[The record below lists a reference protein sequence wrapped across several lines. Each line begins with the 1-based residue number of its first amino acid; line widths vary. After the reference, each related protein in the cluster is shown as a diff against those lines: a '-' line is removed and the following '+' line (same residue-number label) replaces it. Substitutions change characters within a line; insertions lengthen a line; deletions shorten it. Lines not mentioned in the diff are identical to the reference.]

1 MFFQCREY
9 NSSRLSLF
17 CGRERTW
24 KRMKVRISADST
36 CDLGP
41 ELTEKYQVTIAP
53 LSVIIDGQSYKDGVD
68 VTPEAI
74 FSAVEHGKKVQ
85 TAAVNQF
92 EYQELFRELL
102 QDGDEIVHFCI
113 SSDMSSCYADA
124 CEAAKKVGDGKIFV
138 VDSRNLSTGI
148 GLLVLEACELAAM
161 GKTGAEIY
169 EFIQH
174 RIEKVTATFTVQDI
188 GYLYRG
194 GRCSG
199 LEALGAKM
207 LRIRPCIEV
216 NGGKMNPG
224 KKYRGSYEHYLKHY
238 IRDQLK
244 DAEDIDYKRIFITHS
259 PSETGMVEFAKEC
272 VKEYGHFREILE
284 TTAGGTI
291 CVHCGPNT
299 LGILFMRK

>member
-1 MFFQCREY
+1 
-9 NSSRLSLF
+9 
-17 CGRERTW
+17 
-24 KRMKVRISADST
+24 MKVRISADST

-41 ELTEKYQVTIAP
+41 ELSEKYQVTIAP

-124 CEAAKKVGDGKIFV
+124 CEAARKVADGKIFV
-138 VDSRNLSTGI
+138 VDSRNLSTGF
-148 GLLVLEACELAAM
+148 GLLVLEACELTAM

-174 RIEKVTATFTVQDI
+174 RIDKAVATFTVQDI

-207 LRIRPCIEV
+207 LRIRPEIVVE
-216 NGGKMNPG
+216 NGKMHPG
-224 KKYRGSYEHYLKHY
+224 SKYRGSYEHYLKHY
-238 IRDQLK
+238 IKDVLK
-244 DAEDIDYKRIFITHS
+244 ETEDIDYKRVFVTHS
-259 PSETGMVEFAKEC
+259 PCEEGMWDFAVKC
-272 VKEYGHFREILE
+272 LKEYGHFREILD
-284 TTAGGTI
+284 TVCGGTV

>member
-1 MFFQCREY
+1 
-9 NSSRLSLF
+9 
-17 CGRERTW
+17 
-24 KRMKVRISADST
+24 MKVKISADST
-36 CDLGP
+36 CDLSQ
-41 ELTEKYQVTIAP
+41 ELLEKYQVTIAP
-53 LSVIIDGQSYKDGVD
+53 LSVIIDGDSHKDGVD
-68 VTPEAI
+68 VTPENI
-74 FSAVEHGKKVQ
+74 FRAVDLGKKVQ

-92 EYQELFRELL
+92 EYEELFGNLL
-102 QDGDEIVHFCI
+102 KENDAVVHFCI
-113 SSDMSSCYADA
+113 SREMSSCYSDA
-124 CEAAKKVGDGKIFV
+124 CEAARKLGNVYV

-161 GKTGAEIY
+161 GKSAEEIFNTI
-169 EFIQH
+169 EA
-174 RIEKVTATFTVQDI
+174 RKEKVVATFVVQDI

-207 LRIRPCIEV
+207 LKIRPSIV
-216 NGGKMNPG
+216 VHDGKMSPG

-238 IRDQLK
+238 IRDVLK
-244 DAEDIDYKRIFITHS
+244 ETEDVDYKRIFITHS
-259 PSETGMVEFAKEC
+259 PCEDGMTEFAADC
-272 VKEYGHFREILE
+272 VREYGHFREILD